1 MKSYIIQN
9 QITGLFFDG
18 TNFSAA
24 DATAAKR
31 FELAPDATAI
41 CLVWGGNARVIE
53 VTAEQWKKLELS
65 DELTARA
72 AIQFNAARKV
82 TSPKIA
88 GPIFAAS
95 TRLGLRATAIACDV
109 YRTFPRTVRA

>member
-24 DATAAKR
+24 DATGAKR
-31 FELAPDATAI
+31 FEVVPDATSI
-41 CLVWGGNARVIE
+41 RIVWGDNARVIE
-53 VTAEQWKKLELS
+53 VTAEQWKELELS

-72 AIQFNAARKV
+72 ALQFDAARKI

-88 GPIFAAS
+88 APIFAAS
-95 TRLGLRATAIACDV
+95 TRLNSRATAIACEV